1 MRAARAQTLGLLS
14 FFKVEGRARRVEAV
28 PSAEAA
34 GQEGG
39 AFGLR
44 HVPSSAKG
52 RAALLVAV
60 LALAGCVSQ
69 PQRTPAT
76 AVLTGAA
83 LASATAGVEA
93 REARVRAAERLDF
106 SGRVALSNGREGG
119 NGRIEWSQTDDGYR
133 VVLSA
138 PVTRRSWSLAGDAA
152 GARIEGLDGGPRE
165 GRDVELLLLE
175 ATGLRI
181 PVGAMAA
188 WAAGTRADTAEFGPA
203 RLHFDAGG
211 TLVRI
216 EQGGWTVDYQVWQPA
231 DAVDAAAPQLPLRLS
246 AQRGEAR
253 VRLIVDRWGLDDAP
267 AQGG

>member
-1 MRAARAQTLGLLS
+1 M
-14 FFKVEGRARRVEAV
+14 
-28 PSAEAA
+28 
-34 GQEGG
+34 
-39 AFGLR
+39 
-44 HVPSSAKG
+44 
-52 RAALLVAV
+52 

-69 PQRTPAT
+69 PQRAPAP
-76 AVLTGAA
+76 AALTGTA
-83 LASATAGVEA
+83 LAAAAARVEA
-93 REARVRAAERLDF
+93 REARVRAVARLDF

-119 NGRIEWSQTDDGYR
+119 NGRIEWSQAGDGYR

-138 PVTRRSWSLAGDAA
+138 PVTRQSWSLAGDAA

-188 WAAGTRADTAEFGPA
+188 WAAGIRADAGAFGPA

-216 EQGGWTVDYQVWQPA
+216 EQDGWTIDYQAWQPA
-231 DAVDAAAPQLPLRLS
+231 DAADAEVPRLPLRIS

-253 VRLIVDRWGLDDAP
+253 VRLIVDQWALGAAP